1 MKTAYLRIKN
11 NLLLFVVLITLPAC
25 ATSNSYRGIEQQ
37 IVDDNFS
44 GEYAYMAMMASNSYH
59 KDEDKRNYFPIYKM
73 GWQHYSLDGKLTDK
87 PEKPTF
93 VDSWNGLAYDIY
105 KRKGTNKTVFSYRG
119 TEGFWD
125 WIFSNL
131 AIGYSPAYSEAFK
144 KFKKYK
150 ESHSNESIYVTGHSL
165 GGGIALGVS
174 VRNEGVKAVVFDP
187 SPRIFNGVENHNK
200 QAERV
205 VVYQEREILE
215 FVRKGW
221 TTIPKILDPKIVH
234 KATCEFEKGK
244 SSHRGDL
251 LAECMLEM
259 GEKVNSDL
267 RPVWQYIKE
276 RKDLSP

>member
-1 MKTAYLRIKN
+1 M
-11 NLLLFVVLITLPAC
+11 
-25 ATSNSYRGIEQQ
+25 
-37 IVDDNFS
+37 
-44 GEYAYMAMMASNSYH
+44 
-59 KDEDKRNYFPIYKM
+59 
-73 GWQHYSLDGKLTDK
+73 
-87 PEKPTF
+87 
-93 VDSWNGLAYDIY
+93 
-105 KRKGTNKTVFSYRG
+105 
-119 TEGFWD
+119 
-125 WIFSNL
+125 
-131 AIGYSPAYSEAFK
+131 
-144 KFKKYK
+144 
-150 ESHSNESIYVTGHSL
+150 TGHSL